1 MVKYLQTI
9 KEEEEHDAE
18 NSNAFEM
25 MMMSPAPGSAISPDK
40 KRNSQKKI
48 RGGGS
53 FIGGSFI
60 GGDEPPAAPETE
72 EQKLEREK
80 KEFQDSF

>member
-1 MVKYLQTI
+1 
-9 KEEEEHDAE
+9 
-18 NSNAFEM
+18 
-25 MMMSPAPGSAISPDK
+25 MMSPAPGSAISPEK
-40 KRNSQKKI
+40 KRTNSQKKI
-48 RGGGS
+48 RAGGS

-72 EQKLEREK
+72 EQKAEREK